1 MPKPKLILASAS
13 KGRLGLLQSI
23 GLIPDFILPMDIDE
37 SERPK
42 ELPKEVALRLATE
55 KALAAASEIKD
66 GIIIAADT
74 VTCVGRKILPK
85 ALDDQTVKYCL
96 SIMSGRRHKVYSGLS
111 VIEKE
116 DGKVSKQSS
125 RVVESIIKYKRL
137 TDDEIAYYLKTGEG
151 VGKSGGTTIQGIS
164 QIFIEWMSGSYSNII
179 GLPLHE
185 LYLILNGFGIKLESL
200 KAEMK

>member
-1 MPKPKLILASAS
+1 MQKPKLILASAS
-13 KGRLGLLQSI
+13 KGRLGLLKSI
-23 GLIPDFILPMDIDE
+23 GLLPDLILPMDIDE

-55 KALAAASEIKD
+55 KAIAASKEIED

-111 VIEKE
+111 VILKE
-116 DGKVSKQSS
+116 SGKVIKQSS
-125 RVVESIIKYKRL
+125 KVVESIIKYKRL
-137 TDDEIAYYLKTGEG
+137 TKDEIAYYLKIGEG

-200 KAEMK
+200 KA